1 MNKGDDK
8 FRFFDLNEITNL
20 IASCKRF
27 GLSDEF
33 EKLVES
39 IKRKDILLLTKQ
51 YKRCVKVKLLNSP
64 RLNNKLTISELDKYE
79 SRLYEMKKSSKVIKE
94 TKQFSDELDKT
105 LKLVQDLVVKKDHE
119 ALAFDKMKQEYEAIK
134 SKLLMIISEVND
146 FIEMGVNPTNKDE
159 EEYDESGVQEFI
171 STKTG
176 LMQIK

>member
-119 ALAFDKMKQEYEAIK
+119 ALAFDKMKR
-134 SKLLMIISEVND
+134 KLLMIISEVND